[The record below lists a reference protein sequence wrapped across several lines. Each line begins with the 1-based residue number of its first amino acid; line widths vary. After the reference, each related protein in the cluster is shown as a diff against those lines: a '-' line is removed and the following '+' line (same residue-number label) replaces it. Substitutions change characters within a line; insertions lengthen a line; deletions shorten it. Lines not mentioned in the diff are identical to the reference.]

1 MAEVKVRGLTKEAV
15 IRLDL
20 FAKERGISRNEFLR
34 IYLENLSFA
43 DEMRKFVADY
53 NLTIDK
59 ILGVLDVN
67 TKVLKKFCEENLIDI
82 NEILEGE

>member
-15 IRLDL
+15 IRLDS

>member
-1 MAEVKVRGLTKEAV
+1 MADILVRDLSKEAV
-15 IRLDL
+15 TRIDS
-20 FAKERGISRNEFLR
+20 FAKDRGISRNEFLR
-34 IYLENLSFA
+34 IYLESLSFS

-59 ILGVLDVN
+59 IVGVLDVN

-82 NEILEGE
+82 NEVLEGE